1 MSPRPRRVSDSD
13 IVAAA
18 ARVIARQGPAD
29 FTLADVGREVGL
41 AAATLSQRF
50 GSKRELLLA
59 LVASG
64 TATVSRLFQEAR
76 TRHQSPLSALEDAL
90 LQHVRT
96 FGRPEELANYIAFLH
111 LDLMDPEFHRYAKAQ
126 AAALRWEIERL
137 LAEAVRRR
145 EVATP
150 DVRLLARAVQV
161 AYNGA
166 LLTWAVER
174 DGSVAGRVRE
184 AVSAVLDPARVAAR
198 RR

>member
-1 MSPRPRRVSDSD
+1 MSPRPRVAPDAA
-13 IVAAA
+13 VLAAA

-29 FTLADVGREVGL
+29 FTLADVGREAGL

-50 GSKRELLLA
+50 GSKRGLLLA
-59 LVASG
+59 LASSGAASVAR
-64 TATVSRLFQEAR
+64 AFEEAR
-76 TRHQSPLSALEDAL
+76 GRHQSPLSALDDAL
-90 LQHVRT
+90 LNGVRS
-96 FGRPEELANYIAFLH
+96 FGRPEELANQVAFQL
-111 LDLMDPEFHRYAKAQ
+111 LDLVDAEFHRHAKARSV
-126 AAALRWEIERL
+126 ALRWEIERL

-145 EVATP
+145 EIATP